1 MMPDLHVLWLRGLGK
16 YVHEIRVVR
25 YGRRVSTK
33 PVEKNTRKKYYCE
46 LRERDSPRLL
56 YVCIRARES

>member
-1 MMPDLHVLWLRGLGK
+1 MTLDCPYRSNSEEDHMMPDLHVLWLRGLGK

-33 PVEKNTRKKYYCE
+33 PAEKNTRKNITV
-46 LRERDSPRLL
+46 S
-56 YVCIRARES
+56 